1 MLRAPEAAI
10 AYARNLFMA
19 EVEEEHRPVVYPV
32 AVTAINHSLA
42 NYARSLVTAKRSFTL
57 RRRGSRSTPRVERE
71 EARGG
76 CSPPLP
82 LPPRRGS
89 RQQLYNEKLREGGS
103 DLRQFEDLSRGRV
116 TPSNRITRVRVVPPS
131 LDIASLASR

>member
-76 CSPPLP
+76 CSPPSP
-82 LPPRRGS
+82 SPREEAAGSSSTTRSCARADRTSVNSKIYRVAGS
-89 RQQLYNEKLREGGS
+89 R
-103 DLRQFEDLSRGRV
+103 RV
-116 TPSNRITRVRVVPPS
+116 IE
-131 LDIASLASR
+131 